1 MLVHACPWKPFDLNH
16 RLLQRVGLQKKKLM
30 RLKAGALCSKPMPD
44 RQWTVQSKQWGV
56 HKFNTCSKLN
66 NTKNGSIK
74 SKGSI
79 NGLGSG
85 QGPRTEGGGK
95 FALQGNLEALNR
107 QGYGIMARSLVS
119 SWLIPVAGG
128 FDRSETS
135 LFLAYSKGNDMLC
148 IYRSI
153 CNMCTNRLIRL
164 TDGIS

>member
-1 MLVHACPWKPFDLNH
+1 MQGEHAPK
-16 RLLQRVGLQKKKLM
+16 RKRGKKARTGIAQAM
-30 RLKAGALCSKPMPD
+30 SWVMVCRASSG
-44 RQWTVQSKQWGV
+44 GV

-119 SWLIPVAGG
+119 S
-128 FDRSETS
+128 
-135 LFLAYSKGNDMLC
+135 
-148 IYRSI
+148 
-153 CNMCTNRLIRL
+153 
-164 TDGIS
+164 